1 MVAPTS
7 SLRDDNDNSS
17 ISPSF
22 SLKILFGLNGSTLAL
37 PYIAMMYIVN
47 DRVHVP
53 VELLSAY
60 GAISFL
66 PWSLKPFYASVDT
79 HLWKRGRHELL
90 SLLLVLSSIMME
102 SMILVPPD
110 GVLWCFL
117 VVFVQNIATSFAEF
131 LLGLTLIDEIISRVE
146 NTPTSIRKPA
156 ENSNQQDGFKDFQ
169 NNITCSPRGPTP
181 TSEIQLESV
190 LLPMTSPVI
199 AEVETIHETTNNQQ
213 NTNSNTS
220 SSTKESLFQNLSG
233 IYQGQA
239 ATARNVGSLLAS
251 LLLLPILIM
260 RNQGKTQK
268 ISFTFC
274 ILLLSLTSAM
284 PLIGAAIVW
293 KYKVGTKSYQ
303 QSSPLSS
310 EEEKSQEVIS
320 FLSNIRT
327 SFAID
332 DDYTMGEEC
341 VLVPG
346 EESFPM
352 LSNSEKATIVTL
364 QLLVVWMGLK
374 SVISHPSLWITIFII
389 LLMSFLYCAIA
400 STWDF
405 GTETPC
411 STSTYTKAAATTLLQ
426 RNVALYLILVQIMPS
441 ASYQWYSYTYYLFG
455 SEPMII
461 PLLSLVESIATTLG
475 SNVYAQYVAP
485 KVTTRDTFIRWTGIA
500 TIMYTVTSLLY
511 LLVTVRNSENP
522 ESSVWTNFILI
533 LPISAITSFCS
544 EIRFLPSVALA
555 TSTIQ
560 FSTNI
565 FPNAAPHD
573 GSTPLSPSCSSS
585 SVLDTSS
592 HQTTIRNASTKIG
605 NAGLQYGSY
614 ISCIDFG
621 DQLGA
626 WTTVPIVAALGITRG
641 DWSNMTE
648 LILICAF
655 GSLLSLTFLALLLPS
670 QANTIKRRSMSM
682 IPLSS

>member
-1 MVAPTS
+1 
-7 SLRDDNDNSS
+7 
-17 ISPSF
+17 
-22 SLKILFGLNGSTLAL
+22 
-37 PYIAMMYIVN
+37 
-47 DRVHVP
+47 
-53 VELLSAY
+53 
-60 GAISFL
+60 
-66 PWSLKPFYASVDT
+66 
-79 HLWKRGRHELL
+79 
-90 SLLLVLSSIMME
+90 
-102 SMILVPPD
+102 LVPPD
-110 GVLWCFL
+110 GVLLCFL

-146 NTPTSIRKPA
+146 STPTSIPA
-156 ENSNQQDGFKDFQ
+156 DTNNQQDGLEDFK
-169 NNITCSPRGPTP
+169 NNITGSPTGPTSTIKEQSIMDTMHSSGTQHTP
-181 TSEIQLESV
+181 MKMQIESV
-190 LLPMTSPVI
+190 LLPITYPVI
-199 AEVETIHETTNNQQ
+199 AEIEAINETTNNQH
-213 NTNSNTS
+213 NNNSNTS
-220 SSTKESLFQNLSG
+220 SPTQESLFENLSG

-239 ATARNVGSLLAS
+239 ATARNFGSLLAS

-268 ISFTFC
+268 ISFKFC

-293 KYKVGTKSYQ
+293 KYKVGTQSYH
-303 QSSPLSS
+303 QSPPLSS
-310 EEEKSQEVIS
+310 EEETSQEVIS
-320 FLSNIRT
+320 FLSNIKT

-332 DDYTMGEEC
+332 DDYTIGEEC
-341 VLVPG
+341 VLVPS
-346 EESFPM
+346 EKAFPM

-374 SVISHPSLWITIFII
+374 SVISHPSLWMSIFTI
-389 LLMSFLYCAIA
+389 LLILFLYCAIA

-405 GTETPC
+405 GTKTPC
-411 STSTYTKAAATTLLQ
+411 STSTNTEAAVTTLLQ
-426 RNVALYLILVQIMPS
+426 RNVALYLTLVQIMPS

-455 SEPMII
+455 SEPIII
-461 PLLSLVESIATTLG
+461 PLLSLVESMATTLG

-485 KVTTRDTFIRWTGIA
+485 KVTTRETFIRWTGIA
-500 TIMYTVTSLLY
+500 TLIYTVTSLLY

-565 FPNAAPHD
+565 FPNVAPHD
-573 GSTPLSPSCSSS
+573 AIPLSPSCSSSS

-641 DWSNMTE
+641 DWSNMTK
-648 LILICAF
+648 LILICFF
-655 GSLLSLTFLALLLPS
+655 GSFLSLTFLALLLPS
-670 QANTIKRRSMSM
+670 RAKTIKRRSMSM